1 MHNVAIFYD
10 IENLVKGYNQSQM
23 LTNDIS
29 LKGIFNRIKEIGQ
42 VNDIAIQRAYA
53 NWSDPRLSIMTRE
66 INELGIDPIQIF
78 GLSRNQKKNAAD
90 IQLAVDAIDL
100 AYTRPWLDVFV
111 IVSGDGGFSAL
122 AKKLHE
128 CGRKVIGCA
137 YKSSTNQIFASVC
150 DIFIGIEEP
159 QVEASTKTPKI
170 PHELTSSLKITNH
183 KILRMSQSIP
193 RLASQDIQE
202 ILEKSSTIIDWFIND
217 EESLRE
223 LKNQGIHLSV
233 IKEAFKYGIENFDT
247 SLTGFSKFTQ
257 FLQFVCSETP
267 LKVVSSQKNEVK
279 MVVRYNNL
287 IGFED
292 LPDIK
297 QNYLQSVENYQ
308 TILESGN
315 TLPRFRL
322 VSMQVIRS
330 VVSLVNALQ
339 SEPKNINS
347 LLEYLEEN
355 HINIE
360 RDLVNR
366 ALVNLISSQ
375 IFMEQN
381 LEGHFSEVLLIV
393 KSEYQDIEEIISKI
407 IGDMSSKLKGFL
419 GESFRE
425 EIFQDLLIN
434 IL

>member
-1 MHNVAIFYD
+1 
-10 IENLVKGYNQSQM
+10 
-23 LTNDIS
+23 
-29 LKGIFNRIKEIGQ
+29 
-42 VNDIAIQRAYA
+42 
-53 NWSDPRLSIMTRE
+53 
-66 INELGIDPIQIF
+66 
-78 GLSRNQKKNAAD
+78 
-90 IQLAVDAIDL
+90 
-100 AYTRPWLDVFV
+100 
-111 IVSGDGGFSAL
+111 
-122 AKKLHE
+122 
-128 CGRKVIGCA
+128 
-137 YKSSTNQIFASVC
+137 
-150 DIFIGIEEP
+150 
-159 QVEASTKTPKI
+159 
-170 PHELTSSLKITNH
+170 
-183 KILRMSQSIP
+183 
-193 RLASQDIQE
+193 
-202 ILEKSSTIIDWFIND
+202 
-217 EESLRE
+217 
-223 LKNQGIHLSV
+223 
-233 IKEAFKYGIENFDT
+233 
-247 SLTGFSKFTQ
+247 
-257 FLQFVCSETP
+257 
-267 LKVVSSQKNEVK
+267 

>member
-1 MHNVAIFYD
+1 
-10 IENLVKGYNQSQM
+10 
-23 LTNDIS
+23 
-29 LKGIFNRIKEIGQ
+29 
-42 VNDIAIQRAYA
+42 
-53 NWSDPRLSIMTRE
+53 
-66 INELGIDPIQIF
+66 
-78 GLSRNQKKNAAD
+78 
-90 IQLAVDAIDL
+90 
-100 AYTRPWLDVFV
+100 
-111 IVSGDGGFSAL
+111 
-122 AKKLHE
+122 
-128 CGRKVIGCA
+128 
-137 YKSSTNQIFASVC
+137 
-150 DIFIGIEEP
+150 
-159 QVEASTKTPKI
+159 
-170 PHELTSSLKITNH
+170 
-183 KILRMSQSIP
+183 MSQSIP